1 MNWRNHIIRC
11 VLPIALLQINVAGAS
26 VDDFSIAIIAP
37 ALKTPNDDS
46 VLRHAINETDEENLA
61 FVVVNGIK
69 SAMEVCSDS
78 IYLDRKI
85 LLDTAKN
92 GLIVSLTGA
101 DWTQCR
107 NLAGRSDSGERL
119 NRLRELFFAEDF
131 SFGGTKIPLVRQS
144 AAPKFRSYAENARWE
159 VGPILF
165 ATINLPSENNHYL
178 SAGGRN
184 NEFEDRS
191 VANLNWIQRL
201 VSYANTHKL
210 EGLVLFCEQNP
221 IAIPKS
227 SNQHDGFTEI
237 RALLYRLASTFPGR
251 ILVVHAGVSP
261 PTTGTPAGLEWKGNL
276 GTLGVTS
283 GWLRLKISPSA
294 PALFSVISNDGNE
307 SQHTINKKTAALK

>member
-1 MNWRNHIIRC
+1 MKWRKHVFHC
-11 VLPIALLQINVAGAS
+11 LLPIALLQINAAHAAA
-26 VDDFSIAIIAP
+26 DDFSIAIIAP

-46 VLRHAINETDEENLA
+46 ALRLAITETDEENLA

-69 SAMEVCSDS
+69 SAQEVCSDS
-78 IYLDRKI
+78 LYLDRKI

-107 NLAGRSDSGERL
+107 NIAGRADSGERL
-119 NRLRELFFAEDF
+119 NRLRELFFADDF

-144 AAPKFRSYAENARWE
+144 AAPKFRSYAENVRWE
-159 VGPILF
+159 LGPILF
-165 ATINLPSENNHYL
+165 ATINLPSDNNHYL

-191 VANLNWIQRL
+191 IANLNWIQRI
-201 VSYANTHKL
+201 VSYASTHKH
-210 EGLVLFCEQNP
+210 EAIVIFCDQNP
-221 IAIPKS
+221 IALPKS
-227 SNQHDGFTEI
+227 RIQHDGFAEI
-237 RALLYRLASTFPGR
+237 RAQLYRLASSFSGR
-251 ILVVHAGVSP
+251 ILVVYSGGLQ

-294 PALFSVISNDGNE
+294 PALFSVISNDGNDTPH
-307 SQHTINKKTAALK
+307 STNKKTAALK